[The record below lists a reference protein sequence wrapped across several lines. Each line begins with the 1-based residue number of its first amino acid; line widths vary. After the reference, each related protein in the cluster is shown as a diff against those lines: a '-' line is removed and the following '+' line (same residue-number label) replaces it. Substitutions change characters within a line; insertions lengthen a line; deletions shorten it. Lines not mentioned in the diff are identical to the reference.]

1 MDRRRETRVLLLL
14 LFGVADGVCG
24 LLLGRAVAFWTFSV
38 QPEQGWS
45 TVLVVAS
52 STVFR
57 YPEPRPIPGSG
68 VLLVLV
74 VDLCLSRNGLAG
86 SQSSAGGCGGRRAIG
101 QTGNFRFWSRLS
113 LLLAGWCRNLCRTR
127 IRTAPHC
134 LSLSPTGRSG
144 SRQYRDDQSGWSR
157 RPLVCMVSNCRRTR
171 SEANVYH
178 TLIAC
183 VGLQVAGRLL
193 DLRMVR
199 VRGSSETTTRE
210 RGTRC

>member
-1 MDRRRETRVLLLL
+1 MP
-14 LFGVADGVCG
+14 FGRSPSS
-24 LLLGRAVAFWTFSV
+24 LNR
-38 QPEQGWS
+38 GWS

-157 RPLVCMVSNCRRTR
+157 RPLVCTVSNCRRTR
-171 SEANVYH
+171 SEADVYH
-178 TLIAC
+178 TLM
-183 VGLQVAGRLL
+183 VHSTAG
-193 DLRMVR
+193 DSVR
-199 VRGSSETTTRE
+199 RSSSSWAFAGPSDGSCPWEQRDNHSRT
-210 RGTRC
+210 GTRC